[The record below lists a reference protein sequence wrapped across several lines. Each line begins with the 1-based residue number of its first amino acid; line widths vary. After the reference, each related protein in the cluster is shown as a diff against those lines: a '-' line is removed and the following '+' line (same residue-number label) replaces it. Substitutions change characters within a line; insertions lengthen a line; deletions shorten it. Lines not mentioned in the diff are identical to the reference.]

1 MRFRGGAAAA
11 IAGTCRE
18 YAALPPAN
26 RHNPICSKPE
36 SALIFPPD
44 YIALHKGNLDIFDL
58 GRLEYWRFRVR
69 KNNRIPRRSEHI
81 IKYEYVSDGP
91 APVVASSLLLQALGS
106 ARNAATFLLG
116 IAPSSHLTFAHRGCP
131 RDRTSSARALADPP
145 DRMAS
150 ATGSERCTRQE
161 ATMEIKTRLNVL
173 ATMLSFVF
181 LAAIVF
187 GMV

>member
-1 MRFRGGAAAA
+1 MRFSGDVAAAGA
-11 IAGTCRE
+11 RACRE
-18 YAALPPAN
+18 YAALPPGS

-36 SALIFPPD
+36 ATPMFPRD
-44 YIALHKGNLDIFDL
+44 YIALHKGHLDIFDL
-58 GRLEYWRFRVR
+58 GRLEYWRFRMR
-69 KNNRIPRRSEHI
+69 KNNRKPRRSGHI
-81 IKYEYVSDGP
+81 IKCEYVSDRS

-116 IAPSSHLTFAHRGCP
+116 IAPSSHLTFAHRGRP